1 MKRYIFYRWGRVA
14 VRSIVFLRYLTLLI
28 CISLLSACSDSR
40 AVLWHGVHATPSMT
54 AVEREVEGKPISP
67 KAIIPVYV
75 ATSRMMQNNY
85 AQPYGSERSNKVH
98 YNRVDVGIPQQHVN
112 GFVEINAYKPTHD
125 KYFAAV
131 SLQKYDNKEQFKQ
144 QLNAA
149 LAKKPKGKREIF
161 LFIHG
166 YNNNFADGTFR
177 TAQFTH
183 DYSLNVVAMHYS
195 WPSAGSVPLYIYDR
209 DSANFARDGLI
220 ELLTLISETNADQIS
235 VIAHSMGN
243 FVIMEAFR
251 TLALQGKYKPI
262 RRITSLLMA
271 APDIDI
277 DVFERQLNDIKK
289 LPQPTAILVSRADK
303 ALAVSGRLTGGH
315 HRVGDGSDIEMLR
328 KNGIAVLD
336 FSHVDGGAHNVFASS
351 PTLMALSREGS
362 LASTIMQGTELSPSQ
377 ALLADSSS
385 VLEKTTHL
393 ILYTP
398 LRFLSPRIPRR

>member
-1 MKRYIFYRWGRVA
+1 MRITVLECVILF
-14 VRSIVFLRYLTLLI
+14 I
-28 CISLLSACSDSR
+28 CISLLTACSASR
-40 AVLWHGVHATPSMT
+40 AVLWHGVHATPSMI
-54 AVEREVEGKPISP
+54 AAQREVEDKPIP
-67 KAIIPVYV
+67 PRAIVPVYV
-75 ATSRMMQNNY
+75 ATSRMMQKNY
-85 AQPYGSERSNKVH
+85 SQPYGAERSNKVH
-98 YNRVDVGIPQQHVN
+98 YNRVDVGIPQQHMKGV
-112 GFVEINAYKPTHD
+112 VEINTYKPTHD

-131 SLQKYDNKEQFKQ
+131 ALRKYDNKEQFKQ

-149 LAKKPKGKREIF
+149 LEKKPNGKREIF

-177 TAQFTH
+177 AAQFAY
-183 DYSLNVVAMHYS
+183 DYSLNVVTVHYS
-195 WPSAGSVPLYIYDR
+195 WPSAGSIPLYIYDR

-220 ELLTLISETNADQIS
+220 ELLTLISETHADQIS
-235 VIAHSMGN
+235 VVAHSMGN
-243 FVIMEAFR
+243 FVLMEAFR
-251 TLALQGKYKPI
+251 TLALRGKYGPI

-271 APDIDI
+271 APDIDV

-303 ALAVSGRLTGGH
+303 ALAVSRRLTGGH
-315 HRVGDGSDIEMLR
+315 HRVGDGTDIEMLR

-336 FSHVDGGAHNVFASS
+336 FSNVDGGAHNVFASS

-393 ILYTP
+393 IIYTP
-398 LRFLSPRIPRR
+398 VRLLSPFSPH

>member
-1 MKRYIFYRWGRVA
+1 MRSTIFLKHLAFFIY
-14 VRSIVFLRYLTLLI
+14 
-28 CISLLSACSDSR
+28 ISLLTACSTSR
-40 AVLWHGVHATPSMT
+40 AVLWHGVNATASMIT
-54 AVEREVEGKPISP
+54 VQREVEGKLILP

-85 AQPYGSERSNKVH
+85 SQPYGSERSNTVH
-98 YNRVDVGIPQQHVN
+98 YNRIDIGIPQKHVK
-112 GFVEINAYKPTHD
+112 GLVEINAYKPTHD

-131 SLQKYDNKEQFKQ
+131 ALQKYDNKEQFKQ

-177 TAQFTH
+177 TAQFTY
-183 DYSLNVVAMHYS
+183 DYSLNVVAVHYS
-195 WPSAGSVPLYIYDR
+195 WPSAGSIPLYIYDR
-209 DSANFARDGLI
+209 DSAHFARDGLI
-220 ELLTLISETNADQIS
+220 ELLTVISETNADRIS

-262 RRITSLLMA
+262 RRITSFLMA
-271 APDIDI
+271 APDIDV
-277 DVFERQLNDIKK
+277 DVFEHQLNDIKR

-315 HRVGDGSDIEMLR
+315 HRVGDGTDIEMLHR
-328 KNGIAVLD
+328 NGIAVLD
-336 FSHVDGGAHNVFASS
+336 FSDVDGGAHSVFASS

-398 LRFLSPRIPRR
+398 VRLLSPLARH

>member
-1 MKRYIFYRWGRVA
+1 MLARGV
-14 VRSIVFLRYLTLLI
+14 VFFKYLAFFM
-28 CISLLSACSDSR
+28 CISLLTACSDSR
-40 AVLWHGVHATPSMT
+40 AVLWHGIHATPSMI
-54 AVEREVEGKPISP
+54 AVQKEVESKPILP
-67 KAIIPVYV
+67 KAIVPVYV
-75 ATSRMMQNNY
+75 ATSRMMQNDY
-85 AQPYGSERSNKVH
+85 SQPYGIERSNKVH
-98 YNRVDVGIPQQHVN
+98 YNRVDVGIPQQHTK
-112 GFVEINAYKPTHD
+112 GLVEINSYKPTHD

-131 SLQKYDNKEQFKQ
+131 ALQKYDNKEQFKQ

-149 LAKKPKGKREIF
+149 LEKKPKRKREIF

-177 TAQFTH
+177 TAQFTY
-183 DYSLNVVAMHYS
+183 DYSLDVVTVHYS

-220 ELLTLISETNADQIS
+220 ELLTLISKTKADRIS

-251 TLALQGKYKPI
+251 TLALQGKYEPI

-336 FSHVDGGAHNVFASS
+336 FSHVDGGTHDVFASS

-393 ILYTP
+393 IFYTP
-398 LRFLSPRIPRR
+398 VRLLSPLTPHIGIKRMERR

>member
-1 MKRYIFYRWGRVA
+1 MKSTI
-14 VRSIVFLRYLTLLI
+14 LKYLTLFI
-28 CISLLSACSDSR
+28 CFSLLSACSKTR
-40 AVLWHGVHATPSMT
+40 AVLWHGIHATPSML
-54 AVEREVEGKPISP
+54 AVQREVAGEPIPP

-85 AQPYGSERSNKVH
+85 SQPYGVERSNKVH
-98 YNRVDVGIPQQHVN
+98 YNRVDVGIPQQHVK
-112 GFVEINAYKPTHD
+112 GMVETNAYKPTHD

-131 SLQKYDNKEQFKQ
+131 ALQKYENKEQFKRK
-144 QLNAA
+144 LNND
-149 LAKKPKGKREIF
+149 LAEKPKGKREIF

-166 YNNNFADGTFR
+166 YNNNFADSTFR
-177 TAQFTH
+177 TAQFTY
-183 DYSLNVVAMHYS
+183 DYSLNVVAVHYS

-220 ELLTLISETNADQIS
+220 ELLTLLSETNADQIS

-243 FVIMEAFR
+243 FIIMEAFR
-251 TLALQGKYKPI
+251 TLALRGKYKPI
-262 RRITSLLMA
+262 HRITSFLMA
-271 APDIDI
+271 APDIDV

-289 LPQPTAILVSRADK
+289 LPQPTAILVSRSDT
-303 ALAVSGRLTGGH
+303 ALAFSGRLTGGH

-336 FSHVDGGAHNVFASS
+336 FSNVDGGTHSVFASS

-377 ALLADSSS
+377 AILADSSS

-398 LRFLSPRIPRR
+398 IRLLSPLTRY

>member
-1 MKRYIFYRWGRVA
+1 MKC
-14 VRSIVFLRYLTLLI
+14 LTFFVCILL
-28 CISLLSACSDSR
+28 LTACSQSR
-40 AVLWHGVHATPSMT
+40 AVLWHGIHATPSMV
-54 AVEREVEGKPISP
+54 AVQKKVEKNPILP
-67 KAIIPVYV
+67 KAIVPVYV

-85 AQPYGSERSNKVH
+85 SQPYGAERSNKVH
-98 YNRVDVGIPQQHVN
+98 YNRVDVGIPQRHVK
-112 GFVEINAYKPTHD
+112 GVVEINAYKPTHD

-131 SLQKYDNKEQFKQ
+131 ALQKYDSKEQFKQ

-149 LAKKPKGKREIF
+149 LEKHPKGNREIF

-166 YNNNFADGTFR
+166 YDNNFADGVFR
-177 TAQFTH
+177 TAQFTY
-183 DYSLNVVAMHYS
+183 DYSLDVVAVHYS
-195 WPSAGSVPLYIYDR
+195 WPSAGSIPLYIYDR

-220 ELLTLISETNADQIS
+220 ELLTLISETKADQIS

-262 RRITSLLMA
+262 RRITSFLMA
-271 APDIDI
+271 APDIDV
-277 DVFERQLNDIKK
+277 DVFERQLHDIKK

-328 KNGIAVLD
+328 KNGITVLD
-336 FSHVDGGAHNVFASS
+336 FSDVDGGTHNVFASS

-377 ALLADSSS
+377 ALLADGSS

-398 LRFLSPRIPRR
+398 MRFLSPLAPR

>member
-1 MKRYIFYRWGRVA
+1 MRNIIF
-14 VRSIVFLRYLTLLI
+14 LKYLAFFI
-28 CISLLSACSDSR
+28 CISLLTACSQSR
-40 AVLWHGVHATPSMT
+40 AVLWHGVHATPSMIL
-54 AVEREVEGKPISP
+54 VQKKLEDKQILP
-67 KAIIPVYV
+67 KAIVPVYV
-75 ATSRMMQNNY
+75 ATSRMMQKSY
-85 AQPYGSERSNKVH
+85 SQPYGAERSSKVH
-98 YNRVDVGIPQQHVN
+98 YNRVDVGIPQQHVK
-112 GFVEINAYKPTHD
+112 GVVEINAYKPTHD

-131 SLQKYDNKEQFKQ
+131 ALQKYDNREQFKQ

-149 LAKKPKGKREIF
+149 LAKKTKGKREIF

-177 TAQFTH
+177 TAQFTY
-183 DYSLNVVAMHYS
+183 DYSLNVVAVHYS
-195 WPSAGSVPLYIYDR
+195 WPSAASIPLYIYDR

-220 ELLTLISETNADQIS
+220 ELLTLLSETDADQIS
-235 VIAHSMGN
+235 VVAHSMGN
-243 FVIMEAFR
+243 FVIMESLR

-262 RRITSLLMA
+262 RRITSFLMA

-277 DVFERQLNDIKK
+277 DVFERQLNDIKR

-303 ALAVSGRLTGGH
+303 ALAVSRRLTGGH
-315 HRVGDGSDIEMLR
+315 HRVGDGTDIEILR

-336 FSHVDGGAHNVFASS
+336 FSRVDGGAHNVFASS

-377 ALLADSSS
+377 ALLADGSS

-393 ILYTP
+393 IFYTP
-398 LRFLSPRIPRR
+398 VRLLSPLAPR

>member
-1 MKRYIFYRWGRVA
+1 MVL
-14 VRSIVFLRYLTLLI
+14 VRGTVFLKCLAFFI
-28 CISLLSACSDSR
+28 CISLLTACGDSR
-40 AVLWHGVHATPSMT
+40 AVLWHGVHATPSMI
-54 AVEREVEGKPISP
+54 AVQREVEKKPIPP
-67 KAIIPVYV
+67 KAIVPVYV

-85 AQPYGSERSNKVH
+85 SQPYGAERSNKVH
-98 YNRVDVGIPQQHVN
+98 YNRVDVGIPQKHVK
-112 GFVEINAYKPTHD
+112 GIVEINSYKPTHD

-131 SLQKYDNKEQFKQ
+131 ALQKYDNKEQFKQ

-149 LAKKPKGKREIF
+149 LAKKPKEKREIF

-177 TAQFTH
+177 TAQFAY
-183 DYSLNVVAMHYS
+183 DYSLNVVAVHYS
-195 WPSAGSVPLYIYDR
+195 WPSAGSIPLYLYDR

-220 ELLTLISETNADQIS
+220 ELLTVLSETNADQIS

-251 TLALQGKYKPI
+251 SLALQGKYKPI
-262 RRITSLLMA
+262 RRVTSFLMA

-277 DVFERQLNDIKK
+277 DVFERQLNDIKR

-315 HRVGDGSDIEMLR
+315 HRVGDGADIEILR

-336 FSHVDGGAHNVFASS
+336 FSHVDGGTHDVFASS

-398 LRFLSPRIPRR
+398 VRLLSPLAPR

>member
-1 MKRYIFYRWGRVA
+1 MVL
-14 VRSIVFLRYLTLLI
+14 VRGTVFSKYLAFFI
-28 CISLLSACSDSR
+28 CISLLTACSKSR
-40 AVLWHGVHATPSMT
+40 AVLWHGIHATPSMI
-54 AVEREVEGKPISP
+54 AVQREVEKKPILP

-75 ATSRMMQNNY
+75 ATSRMMQKSY
-85 AQPYGSERSNKVH
+85 SQPYGAERSNRVH
-98 YNRVDVGIPQQHVN
+98 YNRVDVGIPQQHVK

-131 SLQKYDNKEQFKQ
+131 ALQKYDNKEQFKQ

-183 DYSLNVVAMHYS
+183 DYSLNVVTVHYS

-262 RRITSLLMA
+262 HRITSFLMA
-271 APDIDI
+271 APDIDV
-277 DVFERQLNDIKK
+277 DVFERQLKDIKK
-289 LPQPTAILVSRADK
+289 I
-303 ALAVSGRLTGGH
+303 
-315 HRVGDGSDIEMLR
+315 
-328 KNGIAVLD
+328 
-336 FSHVDGGAHNVFASS
+336 
-351 PTLMALSREGS
+351 
-362 LASTIMQGTELSPSQ
+362 ASTNRYFGI
-377 ALLADSSS
+377 SS
-385 VLEKTTHL
+385 
-393 ILYTP
+393 
-398 LRFLSPRIPRR
+398 

>member
-1 MKRYIFYRWGRVA
+1 MRNT
-14 VRSIVFLRYLTLLI
+14 VFLNYFTFFICVFLLT
-28 CISLLSACSDSR
+28 ACSKSR
-40 AVLWHGVHATPSMT
+40 AVLWHGVHATPSMV
-54 AVEREVEGKPISP
+54 AVQKEVEDKPILP
-67 KAIIPVYV
+67 KTVVPVYV

-85 AQPYGSERSNKVH
+85 SQPYGAERSNKVH
-98 YNRVDVGIPQQHVN
+98 YNRVDVGIPQQHLKGV
-112 GFVEINAYKPTHD
+112 VEINAYKPTHD

-131 SLQKYDNKEQFKQ
+131 ALQKYDNKEQFKQ

-149 LAKKPKGKREIF
+149 LAEKEKGKREIF

-177 TAQFTH
+177 TAQFTY
-183 DYSLNVVAMHYS
+183 DYSLNVVAVHYS

-209 DSANFARDGLI
+209 DSANFARDGLM
-220 ELLTLISETNADQIS
+220 ELLKIISETSADQIS

-251 TLALQGKYKPI
+251 TLALQGNYKPI
-262 RRITSLLMA
+262 RRITSFLMA

-315 HRVGDGSDIEMLR
+315 HRVGDGSDIEILR
-328 KNGIAVLD
+328 KNGIAVFD
-336 FSHVDGGAHNVFASS
+336 FSNVDGGAHNVFASS

-398 LRFLSPRIPRR
+398 VRFLTPLASH

>member
-1 MKRYIFYRWGRVA
+1 MRIT
-14 VRSIVFLRYLTLLI
+14 VFLKYLTLFI
-28 CISLLSACSDSR
+28 CFSLLTACSTSR
-40 AVLWHGVHATPSMT
+40 AVLWHGIHATPSMI
-54 AVEREVEGKPISP
+54 AVQKEVEGRPIPP
-67 KAIIPVYV
+67 KAIVPVYV
-75 ATSRMMQNNY
+75 ATSRMIQNNY
-85 AQPYGSERSNKVH
+85 SQPYGIERSNKVY
-98 YNRVDVGIPQQHVN
+98 YNRVDIGIPQQHVK
-112 GFVEINAYKPTHD
+112 GFVEINTYNPTHD

-131 SLQKYDNKEQFKQ
+131 ALQKYDNREQFKQ

-149 LAKKPKGKREIF
+149 LEKKSKGKREIF

-177 TAQFTH
+177 TAQFTY
-183 DYSLNVVAMHYS
+183 DYSLNVVAVHYS
-195 WPSAGSVPLYIYDR
+195 WPSAGSIPLYIYDR
-209 DSANFARDGLI
+209 DSANFARDGMI
-220 ELLTLISETNADQIS
+220 ELLTLISETKADRIS

-271 APDIDI
+271 APDIDV
-277 DVFERQLNDIKK
+277 DVFERQLKDIKK

-336 FSHVDGGAHNVFASS
+336 FSNVDGGAHNVFASS

-362 LASTIMQGTELSPSQ
+362 LASTIMQGTELSLSQ

-398 LRFLSPRIPRR
+398 VRLLSPLARR

>member
-1 MKRYIFYRWGRVA
+1 M
-14 VRSIVFLRYLTLLI
+14 RSTVFLRYFTFFI
-28 CISLLSACSDSR
+28 CVSLLTACSKSR
-40 AVLWHGVHATPSMT
+40 AVLWHGVHATPSM
-54 AVEREVEGKPISP
+54 AAAQKEVEGKSILP
-67 KAIIPVYV
+67 KTVVPVYV

-85 AQPYGSERSNKVH
+85 SQPYGAERSNKVH
-98 YNRVDVGIPQQHVN
+98 YNRVDVGIPQQHMKGV
-112 GFVEINAYKPTHD
+112 VEINAYKPTHD

-131 SLQKYDNKEQFKQ
+131 ALQKYDSKEQFKQ

-149 LAKKPKGKREIF
+149 LAKKKKGKKEIF

-177 TAQFTH
+177 TAQFTY
-183 DYSLNVVAMHYS
+183 DYSLDVVAVHYS

-209 DSANFARDGLI
+209 DSANFARGGLI
-220 ELLTLISETNADQIS
+220 ELLKIISETNADQIS

-243 FVIMEAFR
+243 FVVMEAFR
-251 TLALQGKYKPI
+251 TLALQGNYKPI
-262 RRITSLLMA
+262 RRITSFLMA

-289 LPQPTAILVSRADK
+289 LPKPTAVLVSRADK

-315 HRVGDGSDIEMLR
+315 HRVGDGSDVEMLR
-328 KNGIAVLD
+328 KNGIAVFD
-336 FSHVDGGAHNVFASS
+336 FSNVDGGTHHVFASS

-398 LRFLSPRIPRR
+398 VRFLTPLASH

>member
-1 MKRYIFYRWGRVA
+1 MIA
-14 VRSIVFLRYLTLLI
+14 VQK
-28 CISLLSACSDSR
+28 
-40 AVLWHGVHATPSMT
+40 
-54 AVEREVEGKPISP
+54 EVESKPILP
-67 KAIIPVYV
+67 KAIVPVYI

-98 YNRVDVGIPQQHVN
+98 YNRVDVGIPQQHVK
-112 GFVEINAYKPTHD
+112 GLVEINAYKPTHD

-149 LAKKPKGKREIF
+149 LEKKTKGKREIF

-177 TAQFTH
+177 TAQFTY
-183 DYSLNVVAMHYS
+183 DYSLDVVTVHYS

-220 ELLTLISETNADQIS
+220 ELLTLISKTKADRIS

-251 TLALQGKYKPI
+251 TLALQGKYEPI
-262 RRITSLLMA
+262 RHITSLLMA

-277 DVFERQLNDIKK
+277 DVFERQLKDIKK

-336 FSHVDGGAHNVFASS
+336 FSHVDGGTHDVFASS

-377 ALLADSSS
+377 ALLADSST

-398 LRFLSPRIPRR
+398 LRFLSPRIPGR

>member
-1 MKRYIFYRWGRVA
+1 MRIT
-14 VRSIVFLRYLTLLI
+14 VFLKCLIFFICLSFLT
-28 CISLLSACSDSR
+28 ACSASR
-40 AVLWHGVHATPSMT
+40 AVLWHGVHATPSMI
-54 AVEREVEGKPISP
+54 AVQREVENRPVLP
-67 KAIIPVYV
+67 KTVVPVYV

-85 AQPYGSERSNKVH
+85 SQPYGAERSNKVH
-98 YNRVDVGIPQQHVN
+98 YNRVDVGIPQQHVK
-112 GFVEINAYKPTHD
+112 GLVEINAYKPTHD

-131 SLQKYDNKEQFKQ
+131 ALQKYDNKEQFKQ
-144 QLNAA
+144 QLNTA

-166 YNNNFADGTFR
+166 YNNNFADGVFR
-177 TAQFTH
+177 TAQFTS
-183 DYSLNVVAMHYS
+183 DYSLDVVSVHYS

-220 ELLTLISETNADQIS
+220 ELLKVISETNADQIS

-243 FVIMEAFR
+243 FVIMESFR
-251 TLALQGKYKPI
+251 TLALQGNYKPI
-262 RRITSLLMA
+262 RRITSFLMA
-271 APDIDI
+271 APDIDV

-336 FSHVDGGAHNVFASS
+336 FSNVDGGAHNVFASS

-377 ALLADSSS
+377 ALLADSST

-398 LRFLSPRIPRR
+398 VRFLTSTVRH

>member
-1 MKRYIFYRWGRVA
+1 MLTLFNKMGCIEVKNT
-14 VRSIVFLRYLTLLI
+14 VFLKCLTFFVCILL
-28 CISLLSACSDSR
+28 LTACSKSR
-40 AVLWHGVHATPSMT
+40 AVLWHGVHATPSMV
-54 AVEREVEGKPISP
+54 AVQNEVERKPIPP
-67 KAIIPVYV
+67 KAIVPVYV

-85 AQPYGSERSNKVH
+85 SQPYGAERSNKVH
-98 YNRVDVGIPQQHVN
+98 YNRVDVGIPQKHVK
-112 GFVEINAYKPTHD
+112 GVVEINAYKPTHD

-131 SLQKYDNKEQFKQ
+131 ALQKYDNKEQFKQ

-149 LAKKPKGKREIF
+149 LEKHPKGKREIF

-177 TAQFTH
+177 TAQFTY
-183 DYSLNVVAMHYS
+183 DYSLDVVAVHYS
-195 WPSAGSVPLYIYDR
+195 WPSAGSIPLYIYDR

-220 ELLTLISETNADQIS
+220 ELLTLISETKADQIS

-262 RRITSLLMA
+262 RRITSFLMA
-271 APDIDI
+271 APDIDV
-277 DVFERQLNDIKK
+277 DVFERQLHDIKK

-328 KNGIAVLD
+328 NNGIAVLD
-336 FSHVDGGAHNVFASS
+336 FSDVDGGAHNVFASS

-398 LRFLSPRIPRR
+398 VRFLSPLAPR

>member
-1 MKRYIFYRWGRVA
+1 MVA
-14 VRSIVFLRYLTLLI
+14 VQ
-28 CISLLSACSDSR
+28 
-40 AVLWHGVHATPSMT
+40 
-54 AVEREVEGKPISP
+54 REVEEKPILP
-67 KAIIPVYV
+67 KAIVPVYV

-85 AQPYGSERSNKVH
+85 AQPYGAERSNKVH
-98 YNRVDVGIPQQHVN
+98 YNRVDVGIPQQHVK
-112 GFVEINAYKPTHD
+112 GMVETNAYRPSHD
-125 KYFAAV
+125 KYFSAV
-131 SLQKYDNKEQFKQ
+131 ALQKYKNKEQFKQ
-144 QLNAA
+144 QLNND

-177 TAQFTH
+177 TAQFAY
-183 DYSLNVVAMHYS
+183 DYSLNVVTLHYS

-262 RRITSLLMA
+262 RRITSFLMA
-271 APDIDI
+271 APDIDV
-277 DVFERQLNDIKK
+277 DVFERQLNDIKR
-289 LPQPTAILVSRADK
+289 LPQPTAILVSRMDK

-336 FSHVDGGAHNVFASS
+336 VSNVDGGEHNVFASS

-377 ALLADSSS
+377 ALLTDSST
-385 VLEKTTHL
+385 VLEKTTHI

-398 LRFLSPRIPRR
+398 IRLLSPLAPH